1 MDIIS
6 KLGKA
11 MSKNEQEIAFN
22 STYEKLVVQRLNE
35 VLRFVQSFVVADC
48 FVLRNRQLLAMQTVI
63 GKF

>member
-1 MDIIS
+1 
-6 KLGKA
+6 

-48 FVLRNRQLLAMQTVI
+48 FVLRNRQLLVMQTVI